1 MGGLVLKL
9 APHERILLNGLMIEN
24 GPKKARMT
32 LHSDGAHVLRLRD
45 ALHPEEVSGPVS
57 VAYHVAQLAVAGQSD
72 PDEAMDDLRE
82 RLADIAVALEGTRA
96 SDAVAAAQEALGDR
110 NFYKTMRELG
120 PVLGFE
126 RELLGGTVQ

>member
-45 ALHPEEVSGPVS
+45 ALHPDAVSGPVS

-72 PDEAMDDLRE
+72 PEAAARDLRQ
-82 RLADIAVALEGTRA
+82 RLADIAGALEGTKA
-96 SDAVAAAQEALGDR
+96 SDAVAAAREALEDR

-126 RELLGGTVQ
+126 RELLGSTAQ